1 MLFNSYIFI
10 FVFLPL
16 TFIVFRGLQNAKRF
30 DAAMAWL
37 AIASLAFYGWWS
49 LNGLLLLLILMAWN
63 YVLVAALLRV
73 PTSRVLIRKT
83 LLAIGITANLT
94 VLGYFKYANF
104 FLENLAA
111 LRETE
116 PALITVILPLGLSF
130 FTFQKIALLVDA
142 SKGEVQHFS
151 PLSYTLFV
159 SFFPQ
164 LIAGPIVHHKEMMP
178 QFAART
184 EIQVVDVAK
193 GLTLFVIGLAKKV
206 LIADTIAQVSNPI
219 FDRAAGGIVPGLLE
233 SWSGALA
240 YTLQLYFDFSG
251 YSDMALGLALLFGIH
266 LPINFN
272 SPYQAGNIIE
282 FWRRWHITLSRFLR
296 DYLYV
301 PLGGNRHGQFRR
313 YANIGMTMLLGGL
326 WHGAAWT
333 FVVWGALHGGYLTIN
348 HAWQAVLLRYGAR
361 LRSNLATRLSGQ
373 AITFVAVAVAWVL
386 FRAANL
392 GAAWLMLR
400 SMSGFGIHSTSQ
412 AVISDALLIPPLL
425 GVVWFAPNS
434 LQVIAHLFP
443 DKPRS
448 YGPPLRWAVIF
459 GAVLAICL
467 ASMTR
472 VTEFLYFQF

>member
-16 TFIVFRGLQNAKRF
+16 TFIVFHGLRNAKRF
-30 DAAMAWL
+30 DAAIAWL
-37 AIASLAFYGWWS
+37 AVSSLAFYGWWS
-49 LNGLLLLLILMAWN
+49 LNGLLLLLMLMAWN
-63 YVLVAALLRV
+63 YILVATILRV
-73 PTSRVLIRKT
+73 RTSRVLTRRS
-83 LLAIGITANLT
+83 LLAIGIAANLS

-116 PALITVILPLGLSF
+116 PALITVLLPLGLSF

-151 PLSYTLFV
+151 PLTYTLFV

-178 QFAART
+178 QFAARR
-184 EIQVVDVAK
+184 EIQAVDVAK

-206 LIADTIAQVSNPI
+206 LIADTIAQISNPI
-219 FDRAAGGIVPGLLE
+219 FDRAESGIVLGVLE
-233 SWSGALA
+233 SWIGALA

-272 SPYQAGNIIE
+272 SPYKAENIIE
-282 FWRRWHITLSRFLR
+282 FWRRWHMTLSRFLR

-301 PLGGNRHGQFRR
+301 PLGGGRHGQLRR
-313 YANIGMTMLLGGL
+313 YANLGMTMLLGGL

-333 FVVWGALHGGYLTIN
+333 FVVWGAVHAAYLIIN
-348 HAWQAVLLRYGAR
+348 HGWKAVLLGAGAR
-361 LRSNLATRLSGQ
+361 SRSNILTRLSGQ
-373 AITFVAVAVAWVL
+373 AITFLAVMVAWVL
-386 FRAANL
+386 FRATNV
-392 GAAWLMLR
+392 GTAWLMLR
-400 SMSGFGIHSTSQ
+400 SMSGFGINSTPQ
-412 AVISDALLIPPLL
+412 AVMSHALLIPPLL
-425 GVVWFAPNS
+425 AVVWFAPNS
-434 LQVIAHLFP
+434 QQVIAQLFP
-443 DKPRS
+443 DKPGS
-448 YGPPLRWAVIF
+448 YGPPLRWAAIF
-459 GAVLAICL
+459 GAILAICL